1 MYGLPESPDSLMDCL
16 ATLFDSDNWRPLL
29 KSRLNMVKMHI
40 EYSDEKKLEESR
52 KLLQEKHTQKSLVGL
67 FSKYDKLVLER
78 MVGTQMFRKII
89 QQEAKDSYTFE

>member
-40 EYSDEKKLEESR
+40 EYSDEKKMEETR
-52 KLLQEKHTQKSLVGL
+52 KLLQEKHTAKSLVGL

-78 MVGTQMFRKII
+78 MVGT
-89 QQEAKDSYTFE
+89 